1 MSFTPPQT
9 PLCTVDTIILL
20 VEHPLYREERPA
32 LVLIER
38 KYAPL
43 GWALP
48 GGFVDIG
55 EPLHKAAVREAFE
68 ETSLQVELDEQFF
81 AYSSP
86 DRDIRRHTISTVFIG
101 RARGEPRAADD
112 AKRLGVY
119 TQDALPQLA
128 FDHGQILQDYFE
140 YRRTGRRPPPNR

>member
-32 LVLIER
+32 FVLIER

-48 GGFVDIG
+48 GGFVDVG

-86 DRDIRRHTISTVFIG
+86 ERDSRRHTISTVFIG